1 MGSSYLNINIRI
13 TVAGK
18 IQFNAV
24 KQIEIAKSIELLTST
39 AKVELPREF
48 KNTRKDRQSFSIER
62 KNLLELIKV
71 GDSIH
76 IEAGYNGDYFTE
88 FEGYI
93 TQIGADIPLLLTCE
107 DEMCQLKNKPLIN
120 KTYASVSLKQL
131 LKDIAPDYETE
142 VLDMQLGKLMIE
154 RSSPYKV
161 LEELKK
167 QYGVHCSF
175 RGKKLI
181 AGLKIDF
188 KSKVIHHFIFD
199 KNFRQSKD
207 LKYKTKNERK
217 VLLKAESS
225 QKGTSKKVTYQYGEE
240 GGGERTLHAPTN
252 LTLEELKAFTE
263 KTYNS
268 SVFDGYEG
276 TLEGFGYPRTQV
288 GDTVAL
294 TDPNY
299 PDKHRDGL
307 YLLESV
313 TILLNAQD
321 GFKRK
326 SKLSMKLSNTNSTDT
341 TELWNKPL
349 QPQLLP

>member
-18 IQFNAV
+18 IQFSAV
-24 KQIEIAKSIELLTST
+24 KQIEIANSIELLTTT

-48 KNTRKDRQSFSIER
+48 KNTRKDGQSFSIER

-107 DEMCQLKNKPLIN
+107 DEMYQLKNK
-120 KTYASVSLKQL
+120 L

-175 RGKKLI
+175 REKKLI

-225 QKGTSKKVTYQYGEE
+225 QKGTSKKVSYQYGEE

-288 GDTVAL
+288 GDTIAL

-313 TILLNAQD
+313 TTLLNAQD

>member
-1 MGSSYLNINIRI
+1 MCWRVMSSYFNINIRVTI
-13 TVAGK
+13 AGK
-18 IQFNAV
+18 IQFGSV
-24 KQIEIAKSIELLTST
+24 KQIEITQNIELLST
-39 AKVELPREF
+39 TARVELPREF
-48 KNTRKDRQSFSIER
+48 KNARKHGQNISIER

-107 DEMCQLKNKPLIN
+107 DEMYQLKNKPLIN
-120 KTYASVSLKQL
+120 KTYASVTLEQL
-131 LKDIAPDYETE
+131 LKDIAPGYEKE

-181 AGLKIDF
+181 AGLKLDF
-188 KSKVIHHFIFD
+188 KSEAIHHFIFD

-207 LKYKTKNERK
+207 LKYKNKNERK
-217 VLLKAESS
+217 ILLKAESL

-252 LTLEELKAFTE
+252 LTLEELKDFTE

-276 TLEGFGYPRTQV
+276 TLEGFGYPRTQA

-313 TILLNAQD
+313 TIVLNSQE

-326 SKLSMKLSNTNSTDT
+326 SKISMKLSNTNSTDT

-349 QPQLLP
+349 QP

>member
-1 MGSSYLNINIRI
+1 MGGSYLNINIRI
-13 TVAGK
+13 TIAGK
-18 IQFNAV
+18 IQFSTV
-24 KQIEIAKSIELLTST
+24 KQIEVMQSIELLSTT

-48 KNTRKDRQSFSIER
+48 KNARKDGQSFSFER

-71 GDSIH
+71 GDSIR
-76 IEAGYNGDYFTE
+76 IQAGYNGDYFTE

-107 DEMCQLKNKPLIN
+107 DEMYQLKNKPLIN

-131 LKDIAPDYETE
+131 LKDIAPDYETK

-154 RSSPYKV
+154 RSSPYEV

-167 QYGVHCSF
+167 QYGIHCSF
-175 RGKKLI
+175 RVKKLV
-181 AGLKIDF
+181 AGLKTDF
-188 KSKVIHHFIFD
+188 KSKFIHHFTFG
-199 KNFRQSKD
+199 KNLRQSRD

-240 GGGERTLHAPTN
+240 GGSERTLHAPTN

-276 TLEGFGYPRTQV
+276 TLEVFGYPHTQA

-313 TILLNAQD
+313 TTLLNAQD

>member
-1 MGSSYLNINIRI
+1 
-13 TVAGK
+13 
-18 IQFNAV
+18 
-24 KQIEIAKSIELLTST
+24 
-39 AKVELPREF
+39 
-48 KNTRKDRQSFSIER
+48 
-62 KNLLELIKV
+62 
-71 GDSIH
+71 
-76 IEAGYNGDYFTE
+76 
-88 FEGYI
+88 
-93 TQIGADIPLLLTCE
+93 
-107 DEMCQLKNKPLIN
+107 MCQLKNKPLIN

-207 LKYKTKNERK
+207 LKYKSKNERK

>member
-18 IQFNAV
+18 IQFSAV
-24 KQIEIAKSIELLTST
+24 KQIEITQSIELLTTT

-48 KNTRKDRQSFSIER
+48 KNARRDGQSFSIER

-71 GDSIH
+71 GDSIR
-76 IEAGYNGDYFTE
+76 IEAGYNGAYFTE

-107 DEMCQLKNKPLIN
+107 DEMYQLKNKPLIN

-131 LKDIAPDYETE
+131 LKDIASDYETE

-161 LEELKK
+161 LEELKR
-167 QYGVHCSF
+167 QYGIHCSF
-175 RGKKLI
+175 RMGKLV
-181 AGLKIDF
+181 AGLKTDF
-188 KSKVIHHFIFD
+188 KSKAVYHFTFD
-199 KNFRQSKD
+199 KNFRQSRD

-240 GGGERTLHAPTN
+240 GGSERTLHAPLN
-252 LTLEELKAFTE
+252 LSQEELKDFTE
-263 KTYNS
+263 KAYNS

-276 TLEGFGYPRTQV
+276 TLESFGYPRTKA
-288 GDTVAL
+288 GDTIAL

-313 TILLNAQD
+313 SIYLNAQD
-321 GFKRK
+321 GYKRK
-326 SKLSMKLSNTNSTDT
+326 NKLSMKLSNT
-341 TELWNKPL
+341 TEQWNKPL
-349 QPQLLP
+349 PQRLLS